1 MIDRQR
7 IEQFVSRQRL
17 RYIRGSTWAGVLFTL
32 LGVMTFVGV
41 YRSTFEYYGIPI
53 IVAGIVGASSYIV
66 LCVFIGLYD
75 EQSGLFR
82 KEQEHY
88 NDTVNP
94 QWGQWLGLLDDIE
107 KIKKK
112 LEIEEEK

>member
-7 IEQFVSRQRL
+7 LEQFISRQRL
-17 RYIRGSTWAGVLFTL
+17 RYMRGATWAGIIFTVITVL
-32 LGVMTFVGV
+32 TFVGV
-41 YRSTFEYYGIPI
+41 YRTTFEYYHIPI
-53 IVAGIVGASSYIV
+53 FLAGAVVVVGYVVTCV
-66 LCVFIGLYD
+66 LIGLYD

-94 QWGQWLGLLDDIE
+94 QWQQWLDLLKDIE

-112 LEIEEEK
+112 LEIEEE